1 MCLPTTWQRTC
12 MWKACSLLQKLHP
25 KTICTCHY
33 GDKGDH
39 CLCWN
44 WWYQWLHL
52 TSSRVRS
59 MLRVLRLFHSLGDS
73 SFPCYPAR
81 CKRPEQGALRG
92 GRGLPISELEPHS
105 WRLWWLEQ
113 KLCLDTVFK
122 RQANVDRRFPRRY
135 AFGNVLCFTDGLLH
149 FVLFGTYLACMT
161 SFLK

>member
-44 WWYQWLHL
+44 LWYQWLHL

-113 KLCLDTVFK
+113 KLCLDTIQEASQCGQK
-122 RQANVDRRFPRRY
+122 ISKTI
-135 AFGNVLCFTDGLLH
+135 CFWQCALLH
-149 FVLFGTYLACMT
+149 RWTVTFCSIWNIFSMHD
-161 SFLK
+161 FLS